1 VTGNPTSPVSP
12 PFPFDPSR
20 LIQILRYGLDDLT
33 ERVHLILDHPINLN
47 PTAHVTSHTESVS
60 ASEILPR
67 SLPSQFESNPD
78 SNSTFKFQKVCRT
91 CKIIIKCSAWPKIT
105 NLVSLESLKL
115 VESSG
120 TIKSYILWIQFETI
134 FKLGS
139 NLLLACQIH
148 IFCSVH
154 PKITNL

>member
-20 LIQILRYGLDDLT
+20 LIQILWYGLDDLT

-47 PTAHVTSHTESVS
+47 PTAHVTSHTELVS

-78 SNSTFKFQKVCRT
+78 SNLTFEF
-91 CKIIIKCSAWPKIT
+91 
-105 NLVSLESLKL
+105 
-115 VESSG
+115 
-120 TIKSYILWIQFETI
+120 
-134 FKLGS
+134 
-139 NLLLACQIH
+139 
-148 IFCSVH
+148 
-154 PKITNL
+154 